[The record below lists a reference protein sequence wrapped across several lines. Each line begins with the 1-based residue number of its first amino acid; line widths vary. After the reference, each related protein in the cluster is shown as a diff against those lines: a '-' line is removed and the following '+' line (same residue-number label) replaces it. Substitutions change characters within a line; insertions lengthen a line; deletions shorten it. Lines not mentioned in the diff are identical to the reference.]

1 VLLIKHNHNPNPVR
15 LLKLKNKTT
24 QFFTNFARN
33 KRITQYQNSMYK
45 KITFLLLITILVSCK
60 NADADDSDKN
70 EKDKIRTAHWLI
82 GSWEF
87 KSTDGILS
95 ENWKKLNDSTYKGES
110 YFIKGTDTLHCETIT
125 LQQKEE
131 DLSYLTTIIGQN
143 NDEPIC
149 TGGMKRYPE
158 IIYNHLS
165 KDSLVTEISGLQSGK
180 PSSEKYLMKVE

>member
-1 VLLIKHNHNPNPVR
+1 
-15 LLKLKNKTT
+15 
-24 QFFTNFARN
+24 
-33 KRITQYQNSMYK
+33 MYK
-45 KITFLLLITILVSCK
+45 IITFLLLITILVCCK
-60 NADADDSDKN
+60 DADADDSDKN

-95 ENWKKLNDSTYKGES
+95 EKWKKMNDSTYQGES
-110 YFIKGTDTLHCETIT
+110 YFIKGTDTLHFETIT

-131 DLSYLTTIIGQN
+131 DLSYLTIIKGQN
-143 NDEPIC
+143 NNEPISFAL
-149 TGGMKRYPE
+149 TETTERSLAFENQKHDYPKK

-180 PSSEKYLMKVE
+180 PSSEKYLMKKIK